1 MASMA
6 TGKRKM
12 KRSFPDEASRLCL
25 GSHLSVSGGSWK
37 AVEEAQSL
45 GLRSLQIFT
54 KNASRWIQ
62 RPIHDHEAERFR
74 EAVEE
79 WGPYPVT
86 SHDSYLINLAS
97 PKEELFQKSIDAF
110 ADEIERAE
118 LLGLDF
124 LVMHPGAHVG
134 SGVDAAISRIAT
146 GMRECFRRIP
156 HVKTRILLE
165 NTAGGGS
172 TMGRSFEELRDL
184 LAAIDAPERT
194 GTCLDT
200 CHMFAAG
207 YELRTEEAYQSTM
220 KQLDQT
226 VGARRVFALHLND
239 SKGDLGSHLDRHMHI
254 GKGLI
259 GRSGFEMVIQ
269 DARFDGIPKILETPK
284 EDDMD
289 RKNLALLKRLAR
301 KNLSKKSSSA

>member
-1 MASMA
+1 MGSPM
-6 TGKRKM
+6 TGKRKLR
-12 KRSFPDEASRLCL
+12 RSFSDDQERLCL

-37 AVEEAQSL
+37 AVREAQEL
-45 GLRSLQIFT
+45 DLQSLQIFT

-62 RPIHDHEAERFR
+62 RPIEQKEVHRFR
-74 EAVEE
+74 EEME
-79 WGPYPVT
+79 KWGPHPVT

-97 PKEELFQKSIDAF
+97 PKEELFQKSIDGF
-110 ADEIERAE
+110 SDEIERAE

-134 SGVDAAISRIAT
+134 SGVDVAIERIAA
-146 GMRECFRRIP
+146 GMTECFRRVP

-184 LAAIDAPERT
+184 LDAIDTPERT

-207 YELRTEEAYQSTM
+207 YELRTESGYQQTM
-220 KQLDQT
+220 KNLDRT

-254 GKGLI
+254 GDGLI
-259 GRSGFEMVIQ
+259 GRKGFEYIIN
-269 DARFDGIPKILETPK
+269 DDRFGGIPKMLETPK
-284 EDDMD
+284 ENDMD
-289 RKNLALLKRLAR
+289 RKNLALLKRLGKKKVA
-301 KNLSKKSSSA
+301 SK